1 LASKVLDA
9 SAFYAGIP
17 FLSQSEYCTT
27 SLVYDE
33 IKHIKKTHDALGVLL
48 QTKRLEIKDPDT
60 QYIESVN
67 KVARKTGDQSN
78 LSKQDISVIALSLE
92 LNLGL
97 ITDDFAV
104 SNVAKNLK
112 IQIYPLMTSGI
123 QKVGNWIYY
132 CPGCNKSF
140 SELSICPLCGNTLR
154 RKLKTKST
162 NVKI

>member
-1 LASKVLDA
+1 MASKVLDA

-17 FLSQSEYCTT
+17 FLSQSEYYTT

-48 QTKRLEIKDPDT
+48 QTKRLEIRDPDI

-67 KVARKTGDQSN
+67 KVARQTGDRSH

-92 LNLGL
+92 LNLEL

-112 IQIYPLMTSGI
+112 IKIYPLMTSGI
-123 QKVGNWIYY
+123 QKVGNWIHY

-154 RKLKTKST
+154 RKLKTKSA